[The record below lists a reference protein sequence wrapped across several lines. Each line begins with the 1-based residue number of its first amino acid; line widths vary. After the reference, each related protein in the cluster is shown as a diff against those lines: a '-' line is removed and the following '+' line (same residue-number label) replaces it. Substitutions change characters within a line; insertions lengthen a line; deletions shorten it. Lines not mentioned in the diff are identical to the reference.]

1 MAQIS
6 DSELAE
12 LRTKHPRG
20 VKVLEAVPVDAK
32 EDAPGDE
39 FVFRKIDRA
48 AHTKYRAL
56 SKRTLAQGSGGDEPA
71 LLARELLLWPKVEEF
86 DRLRERAPGIAE
98 EMGYA
103 LLADAD
109 GGLTLREGKR

>member
-1 MAQIS
+1 MAKIS
-6 DSELAE
+6 DEELKM
-12 LRTKHPRG
+12 LREKYPRG
-20 VKVLEAVPVDAK
+20 VKVLETVPDGASD
-32 EDAPGDE
+32 DAPVDE

-56 SKRTLAQGSGGDEPA
+56 SKRALAQGSGGDEPA
-71 LLARELLLWPKVEEF
+71 LLAKELLVWPKAEDF
-86 DRLRERAPGIAE
+86 DALRERAPGVAE

-109 GGLTLREGKR
+109 GGLMVREGKR

>member
-1 MAQIS
+1 MSRIS
-6 DSELAE
+6 DEELAA
-12 LRTKHPRG
+12 LRSKNPRG
-20 VKVLEAVPVDAK
+20 VKVLEAVSEGAK
-32 EDAPGDE
+32 DDEHGDE
-39 FVFRKIDRA
+39 FVFRKIDRT

-71 LLARELLLWPKVEEF
+71 LLARELLLWPTVEEF
-86 DRLRERAPGIAE
+86 DQLRERAPGAAE

-109 GGLTLREGKR
+109 GGLTVREGKR

>member
-1 MAQIS
+1 MAKIS
-6 DSELAE
+6 DEELKT
-12 LRTKHPRG
+12 LREKHPRG
-20 VKVLEAVPVDAK
+20 LKVLEAVPDGAS
-32 EDAPGDE
+32 DDTAGDE

-56 SKRTLAQGSGGDEPA
+56 SKRALAQGSGGDEPA
-71 LLARELLLWPKVEEF
+71 LLAKELLVWPKVEEF
-86 DRLRERAPGIAE
+86 DALRERAPAVAE

-109 GGLTLREGKR
+109 AGLMVREGKR

>member
-20 VKVLEAVPVDAK
+20 VKVLEAVPVDK